1 MASIKGVALQS
12 VTEDVHRLRR
22 DGHISEDLLAAH
34 LKDEDL
40 ALLDEMTSPSLWYPI
55 ASYGRMLDLLCEVE
69 GGGDESYLVERGV
82 RAAERMMQASA
93 YRHVL
98 QSADRWGDRAGQMM
112 IQLAAGFY
120 DFTRWSLRYDEAGAR
135 YLLEVDGAA
144 DFPDAAR
151 KSAQGF
157 VLVLFEHMGGRPVTV
172 RSRRPSPD
180 RFVYEIDDRSR

>member
-22 DGHISEDLLAAH
+22 AGRIGEPDLAAR
-34 LKDEDL
+34 LKAEDL
-40 ALLDEMTSPSLWYPI
+40 ALLDEMTVPSLWYPI
-55 ASYGRMLDLLCEVE
+55 ASYGRMLELLCEVE
-69 GGGDESYLVERGV
+69 GGGEDSYLVERGV

-112 IQLAAGFY
+112 IQLAGGFY
-120 DFTRWSLRYDEAGAR
+120 DFTRWQLRFEEATGR

-151 KSAQGF
+151 KTAQGF
-157 VLVLFEHMGGRPVTV
+157 VQVLFERIGGRAVTV
-172 RSRRPSPD
+172 WSRRPSPE
-180 RFVYEIDDRSR
+180 RFLYEVDAS

>member
-1 MASIKGVALQS
+1 MAASIKGVALQS
-12 VTEDVHRLRR
+12 VTEDVHRLRGAGR
-22 DGHISEDLLAAH
+22 LSDAVLAAR
-34 LKDEDL
+34 LKDEDR

-55 ASYGRMLDLLCEVE
+55 ASYGRMLELLCEFE
-69 GGGDESYLVERGV
+69 GGGDDAYLVERGV

-98 QSADRWGDRAGQMM
+98 QSADRWGDRAGEMM

-120 DFTRWSLRYDEAGAR
+120 DFTRWSLRYDEAGRR
-135 YLLEVDGAA
+135 YVLDVEGAA

-151 KSAQGF
+151 KTAQGF
-157 VLVLFEHMGGRPVTV
+157 VQVLFERIGGRAVTV

-180 RFVYEIDDRSR
+180 RFLYEVDERS